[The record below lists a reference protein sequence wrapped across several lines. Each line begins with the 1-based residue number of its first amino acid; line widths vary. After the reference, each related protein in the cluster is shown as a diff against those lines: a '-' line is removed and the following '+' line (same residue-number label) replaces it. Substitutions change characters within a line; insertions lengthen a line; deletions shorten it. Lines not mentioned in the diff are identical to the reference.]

1 MQLLSNMTRL
11 FQTTFKHS
19 LGIFAIP
26 FLFAPA
32 TQASQTVSTEKLV
45 AQVNSLEQI
54 TSVSELSDVR
64 PTDWA
69 FQALQSL
76 VERYGCIAG
85 FEDKTYRGDRPLS
98 RYEFAAAL
106 DSCLENI
113 TKSEINSVN
122 REDLSQIQ
130 RLQADFAGELALM
143 RGKVD
148 GIKARTT
155 ELEATQFSPTT
166 KLEGEVLLQLGDSFS
181 QSNDESQA
189 FLGYR
194 ARLYFDTSFT
204 GKDLLRTRLEAKD
217 IGRLDEVTDTVMTRL
232 GTDGESADENE
243 GGIDIELFY
252 QFPLGQ
258 RTEILVGP
266 AGVDPDDIAEV
277 LSPFSSSSS
286 GAVSRFGRKDP
297 ATLRGP
303 GGAGLGFIHQF
314 SDRVQGSIGYFSAN
328 PAEPEPGNGLFNGS
342 YSAIAQLVVAATEEL
357 DLALTYTRKYE
368 GFEDVNLMDDTG
380 SFNAN
385 EPFGENATASDNLG
399 WQFNWRVNS
408 NFELGGWVGYTKAH
422 QEQGGNADATIW
434 NGALTFAFPDL
445 LAENNLGGIIIGIP
459 PIVTQNDDENLE
471 DPQTSLHIE
480 ALYRIEVTDQI
491 EITPGVFVITNP
503 NNEAREA
510 IWVGTIRTNFSF

>member
-1 MQLLSNMTRL
+1 MTKL
-11 FQTTFKHS
+11 FQTTLKYS
-19 LGIFAIP
+19 LGIFAIA
-26 FLFAPA
+26 FLCVPA
-32 TQASQTVSTEKLV
+32 TLANQTASTKKLV
-45 AQVNSLEQI
+45 AQANSLEQI
-54 TSVSELSDVR
+54 NSVSELADVR

-85 FEDKTYRGDRPLS
+85 FEDNTYRGNRPLS
-98 RYEFAAAL
+98 RYEFAVAL

-113 TKSEINSVN
+113 SKNEINSVN
-122 REDLSQIQ
+122 RQDLTQIQ
-130 RLQADFAGELALM
+130 RLQADFARELALM
-143 RGKVD
+143 RGQID
-148 GIKARTT
+148 RLETTIT
-155 ELEATQFSPTT
+155 ELEANQFSPTT

-181 QSNDESQA
+181 QSNDESET

-194 ARLYFDTSFT
+194 TRLYFDTSFT

-217 IGRLDEVTDTVMTRL
+217 IGRLDNVTDTVMTRL

-243 GGIDIELFY
+243 GEIELELFY
-252 QFPLGQ
+252 QFPLTQ
-258 RTEILVGP
+258 RTEVVVGP

-286 GAVSRFGRKDP
+286 GAVSRFGRRDP

-314 SDRVQGSIGYFSAN
+314 SDRVQGSIGYFSGNA
-328 PAEPEPGNGLFNGS
+328 AEPEPGNGLFNGS
-342 YSAIAQLVVAATEEL
+342 YSAVAQLAVAPTEEL
-357 DLALTYTRKYE
+357 NLALTYTRKYE
-368 GFEDVNLMDDTG
+368 GFDDVNLMDDTG

-399 WQFNWRVNS
+399 WQLNWKVNS

-445 LAENNLGGIIIGIP
+445 LAENNLGGIIIGVP
-459 PIVTQNDDENLE
+459 PIVTENDNENLE
-471 DPQTSLHIE
+471 DRETSLHIE

-503 NNEAREA
+503 NHEDEEA
-510 IWVGTIRTNFSF
+510 IWVGTIRTKFSF